1 MLSKPLNFDQLLLT
15 ETKEVG
21 KMLGR
26 QVKKSSGP
34 ALSFLIQRRIQD
46 LRGGGSQVTFFLT
59 SFNSNFFDIFTK
71 FPRRTSPY
79 IRFPVLSRQLLL
91 LVLPS
96 IVVGPTEPTQQ
107 QHSSS
112 YFRR

>member
-46 LRGGGSQVTFFLT
+46 LDMGGGSQVTFF
-59 SFNSNFFDIFTK
+59 FNI
-71 FPRRTSPY
+71 
-79 IRFPVLSRQLLL
+79 L
-91 LVLPS
+91 
-96 IVVGPTEPTQQ
+96 
-107 QHSSS
+107 
-112 YFRR
+112 